1 MAALSVVGAVCLV
14 AAAIFLRLGYIAK
27 TEGDIAEQQTE
38 LSVQIA
44 QRTMKD
50 LPEMFAEEP
59 DALEYVD
66 EAIENARGAL
76 DEIGLADLLDAPETE
91 SGS

>member
-1 MAALSVVGAVCLV
+1 
-14 AAAIFLRLGYIAK
+14 
-27 TEGDIAEQQTE
+27 
-38 LSVQIA
+38 
-44 QRTMKD
+44 MKD

-59 DALEYVD
+59 EALEYID